1 MVALIE
7 MNHEEFTNWNE
18 RIWIA
23 YRSELIKSGSTEV
36 EAEQNVQLNISQT
49 MPEGIPLPGN
59 YILNVVENE
68 KNIGVV
74 WVCDRDSKWFIY
86 DIEIDEHLRGQGLG
100 RATMRA
106 IEEFVKGKG
115 GSEISLSVF
124 GFNEVARKLY
134 ETEGYETT
142 RLAMTKKLV

>member
-1 MVALIE
+1 MVALTE
-7 MNHEEFTNWNE
+7 MNHDEFTKWSNHVWV
-18 RIWIA
+18 A
-23 YRSELIKSGSTEV
+23 YREELLRAGLSET
-36 EAEQNVQLNISQT
+36 EAELNVRENLAVT

-59 YILNVVENE
+59 YIFNVVENE

-142 RLAMTKKLV
+142 RLAMTKKLG